1 MKPPQ
6 QSKTF
11 MLCKR
16 PGIHLGNNMDPAP
29 SRLMWTTA
37 AACSLGLRVCPSS
50 PRGHSLHCSL
60 RDPVTIQSY
69 PIAPMTNPS
78 VTPHFSGSEILIFIS
93 PTSLLMTCPHGLS
106 ASLPSTPLPSTHP
119 APSTLVLAA
128 VPTHPRHVSSAASAQ
143 SLLITEGFPEPGE
156 KEHSKLSPRPS
167 LPSGNIIYHRISPL
181 CYCLSPS

>member
-60 RDPVTIQSY
+60 RDPVTIQSD

-78 VTPHFSGSEILIFIS
+78 VTPPFTESQILILIS
-93 PTSLLMTCPHGLS
+93 PISLLITCPRGLS
-106 ASLPSTPLPSTHP
+106 ASLPFTPLP
-119 APSTLVLAA
+119 
-128 VPTHPRHVSSAASAQ
+128 
-143 SLLITEGFPEPGE
+143 F
-156 KEHSKLSPRPS
+156 HSPPLS
-167 LPSGNIIYHRISPL
+167 LPSPFTPL
-181 CYCLSPS
+181 PFHSPSLSLPSPFTPLPFHSPPLYPPSSIHPGPGCCSNTPQAR

>member
-93 PTSLLMTCPHGLS
+93 PTSLLMTCPHGLL
-106 ASLPSTPLPSTHP
+106 ASFPPTPFTSHP
-119 APSTLVLAA
+119 PIHLQPPWSKLLLK
-128 VPTHPRHVSSAASAQ
+128 HNSHISSAASAQ
-143 SLLITEGFPEPGE
+143 TFLITEGVLDPAE
-156 KEHSKLSPRPS
+156 KNHSILPPNHS
-167 LPSGNIIYHRISPL
+167 LNSKNL
-181 CYCLSPS
+181 